1 MADVTGAS
9 APSEDPVATMLL
21 ADPTGAS
28 APSEDP
34 VATMA
39 DPTGASHAD
48 SEGPVYALQC
58 ELAELR
64 TSHQLQLDA
73 IMERICTMDGK
84 HVETSRKLRALSAEN
99 DGLKEK
105 IFALDCKEV
114 AAADV
119 SADVGI
125 LFTLDET
132 KALERSGSSISKTL
146 EKHRSS
152 ISSTFMAFDEDTE
165 ETEEWELAGSMWDAC
180 LFLGC
185 KDETGLKGSSMNV
198 GAAVTIF
205 GVLALLINAL
215 IQSAIVAV
223 VVVKMANNPDIDDGT
238 AADMRCDS
246 CRLPNN
252 GPSGGTMD
260 GTPPPDGALRRQMPP
275 AGRTARTSGTTLV
288 TWIRTRTCPSRH
300 ACATTWRASS
310 SRFKRTSSRT
320 SSTTR
325 TAI

>member
-1 MADVTGAS
+1 MTGAS
-9 APSEDPVATMLL
+9 APSEEPVATM
-21 ADPTGAS
+21 ADPTGASHADSEGPVYALQLLRTNMADMTGAS

-48 SEGPVYALQC
+48 SEGPVYALQR

-73 IMERICTMDGK
+73 ITERICTMDGK

-105 IFALDCKEV
+105 IFALERKEV

-119 SADVGI
+119 NADVRT
-125 LFTLDET
+125 LVTLRVTLDET
-132 KALERSGSSISKTL
+132 KALERSRSSISKAS
-146 EKHRSS
+146 EKRRSS
-152 ISSTFMAFDEDTE
+152 ISSAFMAFDEDTE
-165 ETEEWELAGSMWDAC
+165 ETEEWELASSMWDAC

-185 KDETGLKGSSMNV
+185 KDETRLKGSSMNV

-215 IQSAIVAV
+215 IQVAIVAV
-223 VVVKMANNPDIDDGT
+223 VVIKMADNADIDDGT
-238 AADMRCDS
+238 AADMR
-246 CRLPNN
+246 
-252 GPSGGTMD
+252 
-260 GTPPPDGALRRQMPP
+260 
-275 AGRTARTSGTTLV
+275 
-288 TWIRTRTCPSRH
+288 
-300 ACATTWRASS
+300 
-310 SRFKRTSSRT
+310 
-320 SSTTR
+320 
-325 TAI
+325 